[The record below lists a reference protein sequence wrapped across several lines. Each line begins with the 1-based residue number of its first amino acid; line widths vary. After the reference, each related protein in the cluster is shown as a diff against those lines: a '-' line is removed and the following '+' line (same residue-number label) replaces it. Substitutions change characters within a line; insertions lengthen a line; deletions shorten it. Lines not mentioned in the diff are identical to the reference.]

1 MSKVRYT
8 VKTEG
13 SRTIVHRLGKA
24 GEMSVWP
31 STTGKFVDGPPGD
44 TPRRSDRPRSS
55 DKPRG
60 KDKARGT
67 DKRAKRKK
75 GK

>member
-31 STTGKFVDGPPGD
+31 STTGKFVEGPPGD
-44 TPRRSDRPRSS
+44 TPR
-55 DKPRG
+55 
-60 KDKARGT
+60 GT
-67 DKRAKRKK
+67 DKPQGTDMRAKRKK